1 MNEEKRLVGRPKK
14 YNTAEEMEEKI
25 NEYFLSCFK
34 PIIDKNGN
42 VVRNPLTGQAYLEQY
57 RPFTMSGLANA
68 LDMSRQSLLNYSN
81 EEEFFDT
88 IERARRKVEVYTEE
102 KLFEK
107 ETCNGS
113 KFSLSNNFGW
123 TEKHELEHKVEK
135 LEDIL

>member
-1 MNEEKRLVGRPKK
+1 MNEERSLVGRPKK
-14 YNTAEEMEEKI
+14 YETAEEMEEKI
-25 NEYFLSCFK
+25 NNYFISCFK
-34 PIIDKNGN
+34 PILDKDGMPIIN
-42 VVRNPLTGQAYLEQY
+42 RITGEYYLQQY
-57 RPFTMSGLANA
+57 KPFTMSGLANA
-68 LDMSRQSLLNYSN
+68 LDMSRQSLLNY
-81 EEEFFDT
+81 EKEDEFFDT

-123 TEKHELEHKVEK
+123 AEKQEIEHKIDK

>member
-1 MNEEKRLVGRPKK
+1 MEEEKRMVGRPKK
-14 YNTAEEMEEKI
+14 YENAQEMQEKI
-25 NEYFLSCFK
+25 DQYFVSCFK
-34 PIIDKNGN
+34 PILDKNGN
-42 VVRNPLTGQAYLEQY
+42 PVMNPLTGDFYLQQY

-68 LDMSRQSLLNYSN
+68 LDMSRQSLLNYSK
-81 EEEFFDT
+81 EDEFLDT

-123 TEKHELEHKVEK
+123 TEKQEIEHKVDK